1 MLLLWALSMSFKPS
15 SIFVPL
21 MTTCSDIGRACR
33 EESACLHWLTAA
45 WLWLKH
51 MDQCM
56 LSNTPC
62 RHTLMHT
69 YIHYTIQPKP
79 NNKSQA
85 QDWSPPTVLLQEE
98 WGGVRWQRVGW
109 HPPIPQKATDKL
121 PLVYAR
127 HLCHKCPADLLRSH
141 QYKTDRWYSGSAIS
155 SVTSQCLFLF
165 RPKNQHVRY

>member
-1 MLLLWALSMSFKPS
+1 MYFSCSFLAWLWSLVLCVHSADSHVTTLGMSMSFKPS

-121 PLVYAR
+121 PLGICQALMPQVPSRFAQE
-127 HLCHKCPADLLRSH
+127 P
-141 QYKTDRWYSGSAIS
+141 
-155 SVTSQCLFLF
+155 SV
-165 RPKNQHVRY
+165 